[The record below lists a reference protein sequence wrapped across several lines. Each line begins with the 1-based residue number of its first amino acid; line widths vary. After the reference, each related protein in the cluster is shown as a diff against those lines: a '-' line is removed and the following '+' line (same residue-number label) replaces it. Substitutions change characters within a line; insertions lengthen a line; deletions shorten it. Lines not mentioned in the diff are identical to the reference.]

1 MSKKLIFKEDVE
13 SLVKKVALD
22 FDVYFPARDSS
33 GDCQFVRFSE
43 EKKNLPK
50 LCLDY
55 DNLVIPPKSIFFPQ
69 IERMF
74 TFKKGMAVENTQ
86 PHNSLPKLIFGIR
99 ACDLRGLQFSD
110 VFFKRNFE
118 DKYYLG
124 RIKNRLTVLV
134 GCTKPLGENKCF
146 CVSAKTGPFLEK
158 DFDLQFTDLGRSYFV
173 ETGSKEGEKF
183 LKKYKKFFKDSGKE
197 DSFLMVKIKKEA
209 AESITLRVDFFG
221 AIKKLMKGGLPQE
234 NYQRIGERCIYCAGC
249 LYVCPTCTCFN
260 VFDTSTSSVPTLSE
274 PRLSGGKVERVDYK
288 DGRLRNWDACILEGY
303 SREASTHNPRV
314 EKWQRTA
321 RRYEHKLKYDYQTTG
336 MSGCVGCGRC
346 LESCPVNIGISKFI
360 QEITENK
367 KIM

>member
-1 MSKKLIFKEDVE
+1 MSKKLIFKEDIE
-13 SLVKKVALD
+13 SLVKKAALD

-33 GDCQFVRFSE
+33 GDCQFVCFSE

-74 TFKKGMAVENTQ
+74 IFKNGMAVENTGSRQ
-86 PHNSLPKLIFGIR
+86 ALPKLIFGIR

-134 GCTKPLGENKCF
+134 GCTKPLRENKCF

-173 ETGSKEGEKF
+173 EAGSKEGEKF
-183 LKKYKKFFKDSGKE
+183 LKKYKKFFKDSGKV
-197 DSFLMVKIKKEA
+197 DSSLAVEIKKKA
-209 AESITLRVDFFG
+209 SESITLRVDFFG

-260 VFDTSTSSVPTLSE
+260 VFD
-274 PRLSGGKVERVDYK
+274 YNA
-288 DGRLRNWDACILEGY
+288 GRLRNWDACIFEGY
-303 SREASTHNPRV
+303 TREASTHNPRF

-346 LESCPVNIGISKFI
+346 LDSCPVNIGISKFI

>member
-1 MSKKLIFKEDVE
+1 MSKKLIFKEDIE
-13 SLVKKVALD
+13 SLVKKAALD

-55 DNLVIPPKSIFFPQ
+55 DNLIIPPKSIFFPQ

-86 PHNSLPKLIFGIR
+86 PHHLLPKLIFGIR

-118 DKYYLG
+118 DNYYLG

-134 GCTKPLGENKCF
+134 GCTKPLRENKCF

-173 ETGSKEGEKF
+173 EAGSKQGERF
-183 LKKYKKFFKDSGKE
+183 LKKYKKFFKDSGKV
-197 DSFLMVKIKKEA
+197 DSSLAVEIKKKA
-209 AESITLRVDFFG
+209 AESVTLRVDFFG

-234 NYQRIGERCIYCAGC
+234 NYRRIGERCIYCAGC

-260 VFDTSTSSVPTLSE
+260 VFD
-274 PRLSGGKVERVDYK
+274 YK
-288 DGRLRNWDACILEGY
+288 DARLRNWDACIFEGY